1 MHESV
6 KFLCNVLILVS
17 LTGGT
22 MALGL
27 GSLQAFFTGSY
38 NVVVGGAS
46 LLAFGIYFGNWYS
59 KNFETQTP
67 EDEDHPVRPE

>member
-46 LLAFGIYFGNWYS
+46 AAGVRHLLRQLVQQ
-59 KNFETQTP
+59 EL
-67 EDEDHPVRPE
+67 